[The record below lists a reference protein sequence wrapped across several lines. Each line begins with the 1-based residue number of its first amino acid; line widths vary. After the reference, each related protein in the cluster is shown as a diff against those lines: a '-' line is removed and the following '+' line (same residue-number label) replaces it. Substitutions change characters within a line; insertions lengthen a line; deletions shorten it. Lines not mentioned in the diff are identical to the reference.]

1 MNRFHLSTS
10 AITRRTALGSLA
22 TAAALSAPLAWS
34 QDRFKEPIHRVAKA
48 KVEAK
53 PNGQQHPLD
62 PAIQLAKDALVD
74 FRRRVKDYQAVVV
87 KRERI
92 NNVLGDYQYM
102 FVKIR
107 NERRENGRIVQ
118 PFSVYAYFLKPEE
131 IKGREVLYIKGANN
145 GKMLA
150 HEGKNSIL
158 YRFGSVWL
166 KPDGPVAMKGQRYPI
181 YEIGIENLIV
191 KLIEKGVRD
200 RQRGEC
206 QVEFRKGAVVNG
218 RRCTMLQVTHPVP
231 RPYFD
236 FHIAQI
242 YIDDQRNVPIRYA
255 AYTWPRKPGGKPQVI
270 EEYTYL
276 KLELNKGFTDK
287 DFDPKNPNYN
297 F

>member
-1 MNRFHLSTS
+1 MNRAQPS
-10 AITRRTALGSLA
+10 ASPVTRRTALYSLA
-22 TAAALSAPLAWS
+22 SAAAVATPAAWA
-34 QDRFKEPIHRVAKA
+34 QNRFKEPVHRVAKA

-53 PNGQQHPLD
+53 PNGNQHPLD
-62 PAIQLAKDALVD
+62 PAIKLAQDALVD
-74 FRRRVKDYQAVVV
+74 FRRRVMDYQAVVV

-92 NNVLGDYQYM
+92 DGTLGDYQYM

-107 NERRENGRIVQ
+107 NERFKGGNLVQ
-118 PFSVYAYFLKPEE
+118 PFSVYAYFLKPDDV
-131 IKGREVLYIKGANN
+131 KGREVLYIKGANK

-158 YRFGSVWL
+158 YRFGSVWI
-166 KPDGPVAMKGQRYPI
+166 KPDGPIAMKGQRYPI
-181 YEIGIENLIV
+181 YDIGIENLIV

-200 RQRGEC
+200 RKRGEC

-218 RRCTMLQVTHPVP
+218 RRCTMLQVMHPVP

-255 AYTWPRKPGGKPQVI
+255 AYLWPRKPGGKPQVL

-287 DFDPKNPNYN
+287 DFDPKNPKYN

>member
-1 MNRFHLSTS
+1 MNQGKSKANQLSRRS
-10 AITRRTALGSLA
+10 ALSSIACG
-22 TAAALSAPLAWS
+22 AALSTQAVWA
-34 QDRFKEPIHRVAKA
+34 QDRFKEPLHRVAKA

-53 PNGQQHPLD
+53 PTADQHPLD
-62 PAIQLAKDALVD
+62 PAIKIAQDALVD
-74 FRRRVKDYQAVVV
+74 FRRKVNDYQAVVV

-92 NNVLGDYQYM
+92 NGVLGGYQYM

-107 NERRENGRIVQ
+107 NERTKNGKIVQ
-118 PFSVYAYFLKPEE
+118 PFSVYAYFLKPDDV
-131 IKGREVLYIKGANN
+131 KGREVLYVKGANN

-150 HEGKNSIL
+150 HEGKNNIL
-158 YRFGSVWL
+158 HRFGSVWL
-166 KPDGPVAMKGQRYPI
+166 KPDGPIAMKGQRYPI
-181 YEIGIENLIV
+181 YDIGIENLII

-200 RQRGEC
+200 RKRGEC

-218 RRCTMLQVTHPVP
+218 RRCTMLQVLHPVP

-255 AYTWPRKPGGKPQVI
+255 AYVWPTKKGGKPQVL

-276 KLELNKGFTDK
+276 KLEINKKFPNEA
-287 DFDPKNPNYN
+287 FNPKNPAYN